1 MDVLASAS
9 FVLQNEAL
17 TQNRLATDVNALAT
31 GLRVRSAVDDP
42 SGYAIAQT
50 IQTKVAGLQ
59 QSVTNVQTANNLLN
73 VADGALNSIELILQ
87 RVRSLIVES
96 NSDINSSSDLLNIQ
110 TEINQMLLEVN
121 KISSETNFNGL
132 TLFNG
137 QFDNGSSG
145 TQTQAAINEVQS
157 PILTTAGGLGANQVA
172 NSQIDSQGNATGP
185 GPGPFIEPFHQTL
198 SQQVPAYMVFQ
209 IIGFSQNAVDPD
221 SGTNVGPGV
230 YIEFQAYSQSPSM
243 GAAPLYTDISAVPIN
258 AGPIINAQYYAPIS
272 FGGGPPN
279 LLLQFSVA
287 NLTAADV
294 GATAAFSTTIASAP
308 ATGHALNVNDGG
320 QEGTTISV
328 DLPQVNTNTLNIS
341 GLSVQAPDTVN
352 FMNQPTGQSSSNVIA
367 ASDAETLTDVAL
379 QTINTIRAQ
388 IGSQMVATQY
398 DVNNDNTA
406 TVAYQ
411 ATVSNI
417 TDANIG
423 ATVTDFTKQQILV
436 SVGNS
441 VLSQLHVDS
450 TQLTALLLNSF
461 SGPVIG

>member
-73 VADGALNSIELILQ
+73 VADGALNSIQLILQ

-110 TEINQMLLEVN
+110 TEINQLLLEIN

-137 QFDNGSSG
+137 QFDNGTSG
-145 TQTQAAINEVQS
+145 TATTASITEVQA
-157 PILTTAGGLGANQVA
+157 PILTTSGGLGANQVA
-172 NSQIDSQGNATGP
+172 NSQIDSQGNPTGP
-185 GPGPFIEPFHQTL
+185 GPGPFIEPFHQSL
-198 SQQVPAYMVFQ
+198 SQQVPAFMVFQ
-209 IIGFSQNAVDPD
+209 ILSYSANAVDPD
-221 SGTNVGPGV
+221 TGANVGPGV
-230 YIEFQAYSQSPSM
+230 LIQFQAYSQSPAM
-243 GAAPLYTDISAVPIN
+243 GAAPLYTDVSAVPVN

-287 NLTAADV
+287 NLTQADV
-294 GATAAFSTTIASAP
+294 GATAAFISTVASAP
-308 ATGHALNVNDGG
+308 ATGHSLNVNDGG
-320 QEGTTISV
+320 DEGTTIAI
-328 DLPQVNTNTLNIS
+328 DLPQVNTNLLNIS
-341 GLSVQAPDTVN
+341 DISVQSPDTVN
-352 FMNQPTGQSSSNVIA
+352 FMNQTTGVSSSNVMA
-367 ASDAETLTDVAL
+367 ASDAETRVDTAL
-379 QTINTIRAQ
+379 QTIGTIRAQ
-388 IGSQMVATQY
+388 VGAQMVATQI
-398 DVNNDNTA
+398 DANNDDSA
-406 TVAYQ
+406 TVQYQ

-417 TDANIG
+417 RDANIG
-423 ATVTDFTKQQILV
+423 ATVTNFTKQQILV
-436 SVGNS
+436 SVSNS
-441 VLSQLHVDS
+441 VLSQLKVSS
-450 TQLTALLLNSF
+450 TQLAALLLNSF